1 MAATAMP
8 ACDQASMRI
17 TNLYRAYRDRF
28 DAKETPV
35 DVLTD
40 MMSDL
45 MHLADAFGSDG
56 PSVVARRAPLSRRG
70 GGGTVHSLPYS
81 SRTASGSPP

>member
-1 MAATAMP
+1 MAATTMT

-17 TNLYRAYRDRF
+17 TNVYRAYRDRF

-56 PSVVARRAPLSRRG
+56 PSVAARAERRYLEEAAAGPPPSRR
-70 GGGTVHSLPYS
+70 
-81 SRTASGSPP
+81 

>member
-1 MAATAMP
+1 MAATTMT

-17 TNLYRAYRDRF
+17 TNVYRAYRDRF
-28 DAKETPV
+28 DAKESPV

-56 PSVVARRAPLSRRG
+56 PSVAARAERRYLEEAAAGPPPSRR
-70 GGGTVHSLPYS
+70 
-81 SRTASGSPP
+81 